1 MESTASRALVCLNCG
16 GSFVAPAEADGK
28 ASATLVDSESAR
40 CVRLQEIRSMR
51 KTLATNVQAG
61 IAGMVGSNP
70 YDTIDMVAQRRSVGH
85 LDATLRSEE
94 RDLEKMM
101 LHVPVAPA
109 VSDNVTDTDLSR

>member
-1 MESTASRALVCLNCG
+1 MESTATRALVCLNCG
-16 GSFVAPAEADGK
+16 GSFAAPVEADGK

-40 CVRLQEIRSMR
+40 CTRLQEIRSQR
-51 KTLATNVQAG
+51 KTLASNIEAG

-85 LDATLRSEE
+85 LDATLKAEE

-101 LHVPVAPA
+101 LHVPVVP
-109 VSDNVTDTDLSR
+109 VVPENVDTDLSR